1 MTHKI
6 IQTKNYLL
14 VVDDSEIK
22 VGDWY
27 LRYNKSLMRCTEL
40 KLSFNEALN
49 KEETIIKSKGCGDP
63 YERSKD
69 YIKKIIAHLPL
80 NNSPILEGVDLLP
93 PLEDDEVDKLA
104 YKYNPVM
111 KLDNDFI
118 RAGFKAGYN
127 KAKEK
132 YNKNLI
138 DWIDNISNS
147 IFALQASQIE
157 LKMLEQFKNKVQSL
171 QQPKIPF
178 GFEREIKKTKG
189 RLIMIPPCKHCIKPK
204 TITNS
209 QGINQWVGKYIF
221 D

>member
-1 MTHKI
+1 MKHKI
-6 IQTKNYLL
+6 IQTENYLL
-14 VVDDSEIK
+14 VVDDLEIK
-22 VGDWY
+22 EGDYY
-27 LRYNKSLMRCTEL
+27 LFTWGGEQDIQRFQNQ
-40 KLSFNEALN
+40 
-49 KEETIIKSKGCGDP
+49 EEDKIKHQRL
-63 YERSKD
+63 YETAC
-69 YIKKIIAHLPL
+69 KKIIAHLPL
-80 NNSPILEGVDLLP
+80 NNSPILDGVDLLP
-93 PLEDDEVDKLA
+93 PLEDDEVEKLA

-111 KLDNDFI
+111 KLDNEFI

-157 LKMLEQFKNKVQSL
+157 LKMLEQFKNKVKSL

-189 RLIMIPPCKHCIKPK
+189 RLMVIPPCKHCIKPK

-209 QGINQWVGKYIF
+209 QGITQWVGKYIF

>member
-1 MTHKI
+1 MKHKI
-6 IQTKNYLL
+6 IQIENYLL

-22 VGDWY
+22 EGDYY
-27 LRYNKSLMRCTEL
+27 LFTWGGEQDIQRFQNQ
-40 KLSFNEALN
+40 
-49 KEETIIKSKGCGDP
+49 EEDKIKHQRL
-63 YERSKD
+63 YETTC
-69 YIKKIIAHLPL
+69 KKIIAHLPL

-93 PLEDDEVDKLA
+93 PLEDEVEKLFRDEHEQAIK
-104 YKYNPVM
+104 
-111 KLDNDFI
+111 
-118 RAGFKAGYN
+118 RAGQEYAGGYYEGLHKGYN

-147 IFALQASQIE
+147 IFAFQANEIE
-157 LKMLEQFKNKVQSL
+157 LKMLEQFKNKVKSL

-189 RLIMIPPCKHCIKPK
+189 RLMVIPPCKHCIKPK

-209 QGINQWVGKYIF
+209 QGITQWVGKYIF

>member
-6 IQTKNYLL
+6 IQTENYLI

-22 VGDWY
+22 VGDY
-27 LRYNKSLMRCTEL
+27 TFQESSNFISKYNNAYS
-40 KLSFNEALN
+40 
-49 KEETIIKSKGCGDP
+49 
-63 YERSKD
+63 
-69 YIKKIIAHLPL
+69 KKIIAHLPL

-93 PLEDDEVDKLA
+93 PLEDDEVEKLA

-111 KLDNDFI
+111 KLDNEFI
-118 RAGFKAGYN
+118 RSAFKAGYN

-138 DWIDNISNS
+138 DWIDNIPNS

-171 QQPKIPF
+171 QQTKIPIE
-178 GFEREIKKTKG
+178 FECDIKKTEG
-189 RLIMIPPCKHCIKPK
+189 RLMVIPPCKHCIKPK